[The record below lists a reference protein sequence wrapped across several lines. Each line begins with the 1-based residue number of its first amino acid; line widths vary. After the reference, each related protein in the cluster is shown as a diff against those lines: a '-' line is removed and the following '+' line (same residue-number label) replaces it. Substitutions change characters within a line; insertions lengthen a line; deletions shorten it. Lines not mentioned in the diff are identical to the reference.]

1 MKNMTA
7 KDLHIAVK
15 NQATEEDLMIRYG
28 INSSEELYDLMS
40 KVSPGNLEHFKREI
54 KKNQKSRSRKEP
66 RKEEAVLEQQ
76 KEDTEQIRVATQE
89 GFMNQTESTNS
100 ENLPGQNSADE
111 NGKIGKTIVEGVT
124 VEEPINDE
132 PKFSLVELLEEEKF
146 LSDNCVALEKEH
158 NELISA
164 RREDVKMLA
173 NIKRTLEELK
183 RLLQANQNR
192 LTTVLEDYNSKAEQ
206 MIRVNSEISACKEML
221 ADTRAQLEE
230 AKKLKISVFSDGTI
244 ECENGELQYPS
255 EAEVSQ
261 VFSTIILLAAAEEL
275 TVKQIKTV
283 AKLVL
288 TVKKIDKKY
297 ELEFDSDSV
306 QKFYE
311 AAIAQI

>member
-66 RKEEAVLEQQ
+66 RKE
-76 KEDTEQIRVATQE
+76 DTEQIRVATQE

-132 PKFSLVELLEEEKF
+132 PKFSLEELLEEEKF

-158 NELISA
+158 EELISA

-221 ADTRAQLEE
+221 ADTRAQIEE

-261 VFSTIILLAAAEEL
+261 VFSTIILLAAAEERL
-275 TVKQIKTV
+275 PSS
-283 AKLVL
+283 KLRPSQSL
-288 TVKKIDKKY
+288 
-297 ELEFDSDSV
+297 F
-306 QKFYE
+306 
-311 AAIAQI
+311 